1 MLTFIRVALLGGA
14 AMSLAACASLGNGA
28 IMSLSEDGARQALSA
43 GKTTKAELARVM
55 GEASVQT
62 FRNGYEVWVYNY
74 KPGLPTF
81 VGFLPVVGT
90 LAEVIDAT
98 TGEKE
103 LAVLFDRDGIVK
115 KYQFRVAES
124 QAERLLAR

>member
-1 MLTFIRVALLGGA
+1 MRGCIRVPLLGCLA
-14 AMSLAACASLGNGA
+14 LSLAACASLGNGA
-28 IMSLSEDGARQALSA
+28 IKTLSEDGARQVLSA
-43 GKTTKAELARVM
+43 GKTTKAELVKAM

-74 KPGLPTF
+74 KPGLPAV
-81 VGFLPVVGT
+81 VGYLPLVGT
-90 LAEVIDAT
+90 LANMVDAT
-98 TGEKE
+98 TSEKE

-124 QAERLLAR
+124 QVERLLAR